1 MRPADEA
8 PRRPRPLAWRLS
20 VPVAV
25 LVSLVMLAFGLYS
38 AHRQLMLSERL
49 LDQQGRNFAASMANA
64 LAEPLLLR
72 DLERI
77 DALLL
82 AEAHGGVARRIH
94 VLDQSNRV
102 VADVEVVDGEVV
114 PRYWPLGVAV
124 EHGVEQAGGAALTL
138 FQWLYGTGDAR
149 EFIHPIGGLE
159 GSSGIGEL
167 HFQIDLAPL
176 HRLQRELLVSNLL
189 LLGVSLLVA
198 SGAVFWISHRP
209 LQDLRRA
216 ARFAQ
221 GLDSRRGEMAPGSSS
236 GAEIDQLFMALNRA
250 SVNLA
255 RQDAAL
261 NESRDFLDSITA
273 TLAEGVY
280 VTDRAGRCVF
290 MNPEAERLTGWS
302 LPELGD
308 EPAWRRLSDPVD
320 DQPDPQATA
329 LAQGEVVRSDA
340 LLFRHRAGRRYPVE
354 LVAAPLRRAGE
365 TAGVVVAFQDI
376 SERKQ
381 AEREMRAARL
391 GAEQASRAKSE
402 FLANMSHELRTPM
415 NAVIGMTELLFGT
428 TLSAQQRNYVNT
440 VQSSSRHLLGLLNDI
455 LDFSKIDAGKL
466 QVEHIPFALPAM
478 LDSVIGLVAAKAA
491 GKGLELIIDVA
502 PDVPW
507 HLVGDAL
514 RTGQALVNYANNA
527 IKFTEHGE
535 VAIEVRVAER
545 QASDL
550 LLEFAVRDTGIGI
563 GEAEMAR
570 LFRSFEQ
577 ADNSTTRKYG
587 GTGLG
592 LAITR
597 RLAEL
602 MGGQAGVDSRPGA
615 GSRFWFTVRVGLGAN
630 EASMIDTRLH
640 ARRVLVVDDNAQA
653 RSLAVRMLETLG
665 MEASA
670 VASGASA
677 LASVAHASEAG
688 AACDLVLIDREMP
701 DLDGIAVAR
710 ELARLRLTPRPLVVM
725 TTADS
730 GETTVHAAVV
740 AGVADIL
747 TKPLTPWQLA
757 EYLPRLFGPATPAPT
772 AAPAPAAVDT
782 SPLAG
787 ARALLV
793 EDNEINQLV
802 ATALLNGLGIEVD
815 VANDGAV
822 ALDRV
827 RRAVY
832 DVVLMD
838 VQMPVM
844 DGLTSTREIR
854 KLPGMSPLPILAMTA
869 NVMAGD
875 REACL
880 AAGMNDYIPK
890 PIERSLLVEKLLQ
903 WVKRAA

>member
-1 MRPADEA
+1 MRATDGES
-8 PRRPRPLAWRLS
+8 RRALPLAWRLS

-49 LDQQGRNFAASMANA
+49 LDQQGRNFATSLANA

-82 AEAHGGVARRIH
+82 AEARGGVAHRIH
-94 VLDQSNRV
+94 VLDKSKRV

-114 PRYWPLGVAV
+114 PHYWPLGVAV
-124 EHGVEQAGGAALTL
+124 EHGLDLGSGAPTL
-138 FQWLYGTGDAR
+138 FQWLYGTADAR
-149 EFIHPIGGLE
+149 EFIHPVGGLE
-159 GSSGIGEL
+159 GGGSIGEL
-167 HFQIDLAPL
+167 HFQLDLAPL

-189 LLGVSLLVA
+189 LLGVSLLA
-198 SGAVFWISHRP
+198 ATGAVFWISHRP
-209 LQDLRRA
+209 LLDLRRA

-221 GLDSRRGEMAPGSSS
+221 QLDSRRGEMAPGSSS
-236 GAEIDQLFMALNRA
+236 GAEIDQLFLALNRA

-261 NESRDFLDSITA
+261 TESRDFLENLTA

-280 VTDRAGRCVF
+280 VTDGGGRCVF

-308 EPAWRRLSDPVD
+308 EPAWRRLSEPGD
-320 DQPDPQATA
+320 DQADPQAAA
-329 LAQGEVVRSDA
+329 LAHWQVVRTDA
-340 LLFRHRAGRRYPVE
+340 LVFRHRAGRHYPVE
-354 LVAAPLRRAGE
+354 LVAAPLRRGGGI
-365 TAGVVVAFQDI
+365 AGVVVAFQDI
-376 SERKQ
+376 SERKR
-381 AEREMRAARL
+381 AEREMRAAQL
-391 GAEQASRAKSE
+391 AAEQASRAKSE

-415 NAVIGMTELLFGT
+415 NAVIGMTELLLGT
-428 TLSAQQRNYVNT
+428 TLSSQQRGYVST
-440 VQSSSRHLLGLLNDI
+440 VQSSSRHLLGLLNDV
-455 LDFSKIDAGKL
+455 LDFSKMDAGKL
-466 QVEHIPFALPAM
+466 AIEHIPFSLPAM
-478 LDSVIGLVAAKAA
+478 LDSVTGLVAAKAA
-491 GKGLELIIDVA
+491 GKGLEFIIDVA

-514 RTGQALVNYANNA
+514 RIGQALANYASNA
-527 IKFTEHGE
+527 IKFTERGE
-535 VAIEVRVAER
+535 VAIEVRALDL
-545 QASDL
+545 QARDL

-563 GEAEMAR
+563 DAAEIPR

-602 MGGQAGVDSRPGA
+602 MGGEVSVDSRPGV
-615 GSRFWFTVRVGLGAN
+615 GSTFRFTVRVGRGAGDKT
-630 EASMIDTRLH
+630 ADARVRG
-640 ARRVLVVDDNAQA
+640 RRVLVVDDSAPVRA
-653 RSLAVRMLETLG
+653 LAVRMLGALG

-670 VASGASA
+670 VASGTDA
-677 LASVAHASEAG
+677 LASLERASTTGSAY
-688 AACDLVLIDREMP
+688 ALVLLDREMP
-701 DLDGIAVAR
+701 GLDGIAVAR
-710 ELARLRLTPRPLVVM
+710 EIARQRIAPRPLVVM

-730 GETTVHAAVV
+730 GETTIHSAVV
-740 AGVADIL
+740 AGIADIL
-747 TKPLTPWQLA
+747 TKPLTPWLLA
-757 EYLPRLFGPATPAPT
+757 EYLPRLFGSAT
-772 AAPAPAAVDT
+772 AAPATPRPEATTPDV
-782 SPLAG
+782 SMLAG

-793 EDNEINQLV
+793 EDNEINELV

-815 VANDGAV
+815 VAHDGAV
-822 ALDRV
+822 ATERV
-827 RRAVY
+827 RHACY

-854 KLPGMSPLPILAMTA
+854 KLPGMTHLPIIAMTA

-875 REACL
+875 RETCI
-880 AAGMNDYIPK
+880 AAGMDDYIPK
-890 PIERSLLVEKLLQ
+890 PIDRGLLIEKLLH
-903 WVKRAA
+903 WVRRAA